1 MKALIKIFLA
11 LFIAFAAIAPA
22 TAQTKKSEK
31 KAAKAAAIKQ
41 MIESKDFTFEANYA
55 YPSYGIQRYLTPN
68 YDLRVTKDTVVS
80 FLPFMGVAY
89 SGAAFTNSDD
99 NGIKFTS
106 TNFTY
111 TSQERKNGT
120 FYVVIKPKD
129 AKNANQ
135 LALTISPNGYADLSV
150 LSTYREQMR
159 FTGIIKEKQKK

>member
-1 MKALIKIFLA
+1 MKTLVKIFLA
-11 LFIAFAAIAPA
+11 LFIAFSAMAPA
-22 TAQTKKSEK
+22 AALYKKSEK

-68 YDLRVTKDTVVS
+68 YDLRVTPDTVVS
-80 FLPFMGVAY
+80 YLPFMGVAY
-89 SGAAFTNSDD
+89 SSAGFNSGDD

-106 TNFTY
+106 TDFTY
-111 TSQERKNGT
+111 TSQAKKNGT

-129 AKNANQ
+129 AKNASQ
-135 LALTISPNGYADLSV
+135 LALTISPTGSADLTV

>member
-1 MKALIKIFLA
+1 MKALIKIFIA
-11 LFIAFAAIAPA
+11 LFIAFSAIAPA
-22 TAQTKKSEK
+22 TAQNKKSEK
-31 KAAKAAAIKQ
+31 QAAKAAAIKQ

-55 YPSYGIQRYLTPN
+55 YPSYGIQRYLTPS

-89 SGAAFTNSDD
+89 SSAGFNSGDD

-106 TNFTY
+106 TDFTY
-111 TSQERKNGT
+111 TSQEKKNGT

-129 AKNANQ
+129 ARNASQ
-135 LALTISPNGYADLSV
+135 LALTISPTGSADLTV

>member
-1 MKALIKIFLA
+1 MKTLVKIFLA
-11 LFIAFAAIAPA
+11 LFIAFSAMAPA
-22 TAQTKKSEK
+22 AAQNKKSEK

-68 YDLRVTKDTVVS
+68 YDLRVTPDTVVS
-80 FLPFMGVAY
+80 YLPFMGVAY
-89 SGAAFTNSDD
+89 SSAGFNSGDD

-106 TNFTY
+106 TDFTY
-111 TSQERKNGT
+111 TSQAKKNGT

-129 AKNANQ
+129 AKNASQ
-135 LALTISPNGYADLSV
+135 LALTISPTGSADLTV